1 MSSERTPS
9 AGPGASAAAVKA
21 LLLRHGLSPRKSLG
35 QNFLVDHAALLRSVA
50 AAGLSADDT
59 VVEVGPGPGLL
70 TRELLARAGRVIAV
84 EKDEG
89 MVRLLREELGAD
101 SRLSVVEGDMLEV
114 APETLLA
121 LARPSE
127 TRSTSPLTGEVG
139 GPRAPYKVVANLP
152 YYVAAPIL
160 RRFLE
165 SAAKPR
171 VMVVLLQREVAE
183 NIAAPPGDM
192 GLLAVAVQYYAIPRL
207 MGIIRAGSF
216 YPAPKVDSAIL
227 RLDVREQPAVDVPAE
242 AFFRVVKAAL
252 GARRK
257 QIVNPLAAGLGLEK
271 SAVFGALE
279 RAGIVAQRRAETL
292 SLPEWQALCH
302 ALEGILPPGGEERA
316 SGEAEG

>member
-1 MSSERTPS
+1 M
-9 AGPGASAAAVKA
+9 AVRA
-21 LLLRHGLSPRKSLG
+21 LLLRHGLAPRKSLG
-35 QNFLVDHAALLRSVA
+35 QNFLVDHAALLRIVA
-50 AAGLSADDT
+50 AADLSPDDT

-89 MVRLLREELGAD
+89 MARLLRAELGAD
-101 SRLSVVEGDMLEV
+101 VRLSVVEGDMLEV
-114 APETLLA
+114 SPEA
-121 LARPSE
+121 LVPGAK
-127 TRSTSPLTGEVG
+127 
-139 GPRAPYKVVANLP
+139 PYKVVANLP

-165 SAAKPR
+165 SAARPR

-192 GLLAVAVQYYAIPRL
+192 GLLAVAMQYYAVPRL

-227 RLDVREQPAVDVPAE
+227 RLDVREQPAVDVPPE
-242 AFFRVVKAAL
+242 AFFPVVKAAL

-257 QIVNPLAAGLGLEK
+257 QIVNPLAAGLALQKG
-271 SAVFGALE
+271 AVFGALE
-279 RAGIVAQRRAETL
+279 RAGIAAQRRAETL

-302 ALEGILPPGGEERA
+302 ALESILPGGGGNQA
-316 SGEAEG
+316 